1 MIDKDLS
8 EDLKQIKQL
17 LKEIGQGIGLLV
29 KLAEISQQQSF
40 TRVDGEIY
48 DK

>member
-29 KLAEISQQQSF
+29 KLAEISQKNKVE
-40 TRVDGEIY
+40 TYG
-48 DK
+48 K